1 MFLVLNGNH
10 DREEEKLPTS
20 YRAERSQEW
29 QEDLE
34 RGRERER
41 ARKRGR
47 ARLAAAWTAALKQ
60 ENLARKREQDEKRKQ
75 VEQAAVWE
83 QFTQTERRELELR
96 KDGQLARLLGKALQG
111 ELPATLQR
119 LASEDQRQAERGLVA
134 LMSGGKTLYKD
145 IDDLCPEDMPARI
158 AANRLR
164 TTWLKE
170 RRDRWLGQWEGPL

>member
-1 MFLVLNGNH
+1 MLNGDH
-10 DREEEKLPTS
+10 DREQEKLPTS
-20 YRAERSQEW
+20 YRDERAQKR
-29 QEDLE
+29 QQDLA
-34 RGRERER
+34 RGRRRER
-41 ARKRGR
+41 ARERGR
-47 ARLAAAWTAALKQ
+47 TRLAAAWIAAFKQ

-75 VEQAAVWE
+75 VEQAAVWD
-83 QFTQTERRELELR
+83 QFTQAERRELELR
-96 KDGQLARLLGKALQG
+96 KDGQLARLLGEPLEG

-119 LASEDQRQAERGLVA
+119 LASEDRRQAERGLVA

-145 IDDLCPEDMPARI
+145 IADLCPEDMPARI